1 MKTESSS
8 RRKYYD
14 PFRRCK
20 RRMPN
25 GRKGKK
31 WPMMPRQRL
40 ILEHYRDGFTTAR
53 IAEKMGI
60 KVNTLYT
67 HLKRIYY
74 KLDVHNIRDAIEK
87 GISSGK
93 D

>member
-1 MKTESSS
+1 MKWHDPFNRCA
-8 RRKYYD
+8 RRK
-14 PFRRCK
+14 PIA
-20 RRMPN
+20 
-25 GRKGKK
+25 RKGEK

-74 KLDVHNIRDAIEK
+74 KLEVHNIKDAIER
-87 GISSGK
+87 GLR
-93 D
+93 